1 MSWFSRL
8 ATAACVLGTT
18 PALAAD
24 WPKAFPST
32 ATSSQHEART
42 SLIVV
47 GVGAAGSESK
57 LAAAALASALRTS
70 GKLALVMGDEA
81 LGDVSALDDAAVV
94 KRCAHLP
101 VSHVAVVR
109 VFDGAPGQ
117 PGTAVVTTYD
127 KKGEVV
133 VAYSTREDAP
143 LEARAGASTASEG
156 VTSNAA
162 EAVASISKESSAH
175 AEEYDKKFIGSD
187 DFIAVNQYG
196 ATVATGTNF
205 YQGKYK
211 RPLDWPEFYNL
222 VGDKQL
228 AHQYNENLAARWLLI
243 GGGTV
248 VAVAAPLVWVGARES
263 IRYPVAP
270 DYPSYSSCIG
280 SADYSKCMDAKDA
293 AYNTQ
298 LARYETAKKAADAER
313 DSYNPILYGGT
324 GLGLVGLI
332 VGLAWQLHPTTP
344 EQARELADKYNKK
357 LKQDLESGTPVQPTK
372 TSVQMNVS
380 GALLPGGG
388 AMVLHGSF

>member
-1 MSWFSRL
+1 MSWFSSL

-109 VFDGAPGQ
+109 VFESAPGQ

-196 ATVATGTNF
+196 ATVATGTTF

-222 VGDKQL
+222 VGEKQL
-228 AHQYNENLAARWLLI
+228 AQKYQENVAAKWLLI
-243 GGGTV
+243 GGGSV
-248 VAVAAPLVWVGARES
+248 VAIAAPLAWLSAREG
-263 IRYPVAP
+263 IKDPPYPEYPTYSCVGQP
-270 DYPSYSSCIG
+270 DFN
-280 SADYSKCMDAKDA
+280 ACMDRKSKEYQSSMD
-293 AYNTQ
+293 
-298 LARYETAKKAADAER
+298 RYERGRAAADAER
-313 DSYNPILYGGT
+313 DSHNPILYGGT

-344 EQARELADKYNKK
+344 EQAREMADKYNKK